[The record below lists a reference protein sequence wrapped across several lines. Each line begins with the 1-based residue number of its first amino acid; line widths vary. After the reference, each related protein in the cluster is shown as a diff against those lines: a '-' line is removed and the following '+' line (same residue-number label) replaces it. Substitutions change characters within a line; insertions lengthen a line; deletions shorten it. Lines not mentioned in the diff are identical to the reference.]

1 LVLGAVLF
9 FVILVAILRSAA
21 SGENRNPAKKEKK
34 SKPIPQKQK
43 QKRGRSSLKKSERH
57 EERSEWVG
65 VDSPA
70 KDAEAVLEFLKGKD
84 PAEIAKQHVT
94 ATKQATKKAK
104 KAKEAVQE
112 SDESASESVAS
123 DEGFEEVKKNEP
135 KKKKNDKKKEKKP
148 EDQKEKAKRPFF
160 KPLRPEDGGPPVEEQ
175 RKGRRDRNAN
185 TEGAGGAAGG
195 AVGGAVGGA
204 AGGAERKARPEG
216 ERAERKP
223 RPEGE
228 RRKPRSEGEE
238 KPARRPITSP
248 PNVKYEEADLNDIL
262 NSITR
267 DFKPPKEKTRI
278 DSIFSNFPRHIVAQ
292 ILAKL
297 NARDLVALSEV
308 NHYFVPITRR
318 DALWRDLLARD
329 FGVRD
334 GKIKNFLAAYKREYK
349 KRKYP
354 RKEDGGV
361 PQGEEKDRKAKG
373 AKGFTKGNKR
383 EPVTEE
389 AIAQQE

>member
-21 SGENRNPAKKEKK
+21 SGENRKPVSKKEKK
-34 SKPIPQKQK
+34 PKPIPQKQK
-43 QKRGRSSLKKSERH
+43 QKRGRSSLKKSERP
-57 EERSEWVG
+57 EGRSEWVG

-94 ATKQATKKAK
+94 ATKATKKAK

-148 EDQKEKAKRPFF
+148 EDQKEKSKKPFF
-160 KPLRPEDGGPPVEEQ
+160 KLLRPEDGGPPVEEQ
-175 RKGRRDRNAN
+175 RRGKRDRNAN
-185 TEGAGGAAGG
+185 TEGASAEGATGGAAGG
-195 AVGGAVGGA
+195 G
-204 AGGAERKARPEG
+204 ERKARPEG
-216 ERAERKP
+216 ERAERKA

-238 KPARRPITSP
+238 KPVRRPITSP

-262 NSITR
+262 NSITQEYKQR
-267 DFKPPKEKTRI
+267 ATITRI
-278 DSIFSNFPRHIVAQ
+278 DSIFSNYPRQVVAQ

-297 NARDLVALSEV
+297 TARDLVALSEV
-308 NHYFVPITRR
+308 NHYFMGIARK
-318 DALWRDLLARD
+318 DSFWRDLAARD

-334 GKIKNFLAAYKREYK
+334 GKIKNFRVAYKKEYK
-349 KRKYP
+349 KRKHP
-354 RKEDGGV
+354 RKEEVGA
-361 PQGEEKDRKAKG
+361 PLGEEKDRKAKG
-373 AKGFTKGNKR
+373 AKGFTRGNKK
-383 EPVTEE
+383 EPATEE